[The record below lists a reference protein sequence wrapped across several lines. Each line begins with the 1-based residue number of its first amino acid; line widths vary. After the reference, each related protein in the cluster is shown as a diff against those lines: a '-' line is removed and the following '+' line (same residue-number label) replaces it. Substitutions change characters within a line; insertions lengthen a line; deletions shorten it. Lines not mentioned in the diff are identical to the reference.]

1 MNLYRIGHGEAPTRL
16 QPRQHCSP
24 PQGEGHARARTT
36 GGPRKR
42 RRDDDRRVEK
52 AIGPRVT
59 IDGPVLTADVRR
71 PTSVGRRPGLDD
83 LAAAPARSEPSTK
96 TLTRA
101 PATASAETAL
111 REIARLIRSPFQKPY
126 ATAAPPSPQLPP
138 TIKNRA
144 AGEKNQTDHR
154 MFATIRCRF
163 RECPDRS

>member
-16 QPRQHCSP
+16 QPRPTLFP
-24 PQGEGHARARTT
+24 PT
-36 GGPRKR
+36 GRGPRTR
-42 RRDDDRRVEK
+42 QDDRRTSK
-52 AIGPRVT
+52 AKARRRQTRREGDRPEVT